1 MAPFF
6 YGQDD
11 RYVDGGRMPK
21 SRRWLK
27 SVIMKFIDEVEIEV
41 YSGDGGKGCVGY
53 RREKYVPLGGPDG
66 GDGGHGGNVYF
77 LGDEGLNTL
86 MHFRGLKTF
95 RAKEGDN
102 GAGSN
107 MQGADGEDM
116 ILKVPVG
123 TLIYHR
129 ETGDLICDI
138 TEHGQKYLAA
148 EGGLGGKGNA
158 HFKSSTHQTP
168 RFAQNG
174 QPGIHIPIRLE
185 LKLLADIALIGLP
198 NAGKSTLISA
208 ISAAR
213 PKIADYPFT
222 TLEPNLGVVQLG
234 EKTIVVTDIPGLIEG
249 AAEGKGLGT
258 KFLKHIERT
267 SALVHLIDCSMFL
280 EEFEAIEAYAI
291 VREELGKH
299 NAELLNKKEIVCLT
313 KIDAMTEDEIEKFRS
328 SMEEQLDRR
337 VLPIS
342 GISGRNIDLL
352 KQLMLKTKEVIDE
365 EKAKKGTHGN

>member
-1 MAPFF
+1 
-6 YGQDD
+6 
-11 RYVDGGRMPK
+11 
-21 SRRWLK
+21 
-27 SVIMKFIDEVEIEV
+27 MKFIDEVDIEII
-41 YSGDGGKGCVGY
+41 SGDGGKGCVAY

-66 GDGGHGGNVYF
+66 GNGGRGGHVYF
-77 LGDEGLNTL
+77 QGDEGLNTL
-86 MHFRGLKTF
+86 LHFRGLKTF
-95 RAKEGDN
+95 KAEEGQN

-107 MQGADGEDM
+107 MHGGAGNDL

-129 ETGDLICDI
+129 ETNELLFDI
-138 TEHGQKYLAA
+138 TEHGQQVAAA

-158 HFKSSTHQTP
+158 FFTTSVNQAP

-174 QPGIHIPIRLE
+174 MPGTAILLRLE

-234 EKTIVVTDIPGLIEG
+234 EKTFVVTDIPGLIEG
-249 AAEGKGLGT
+249 ASEGKGLGI

-267 SALVHLIDCSMFL
+267 SALVHLIDCSMFID
-280 EEFEAIEAYAI
+280 EYEAIEAYTTI
-291 VREELGKH
+291 RIELEKY
-299 NAELLNKKEIVCLT
+299 NTDLLNKKEIVCLT
-313 KIDAMTEDEIEKFRS
+313 KIDAMTEEEIEKFRS
-328 SMEEQLDRR
+328 TMEEQLDRK

-342 GISGRNIDLL
+342 AVSGRNIDIL
-352 KQLMLKTKEVIDE
+352 KQLMLRTKEVIE
-365 EKAKKGTHGN
+365 EERKEASNGHK

>member
-1 MAPFF
+1 
-6 YGQDD
+6 
-11 RYVDGGRMPK
+11 
-21 SRRWLK
+21 
-27 SVIMKFIDEVEIEV
+27 MKFIDEVDIEV
-41 YSGDGGKGCVGY
+41 ISGEGGKGFVGY

-66 GDGGHGGNVYF
+66 GDGGDGGNIVF
-77 LGDEGLNTL
+77 QGDEGMNTL

-95 RAKEGDN
+95 KAEPGGN

-107 MQGADGEDM
+107 MTGATGVDL

-129 ETGDLICDI
+129 ETGNLLADI
-138 TEHGQKYLAA
+138 TEHGQQFVAA
-148 EGGLGGKGNA
+148 EGGRGGKGNA
-158 HFKSSTHQTP
+158 HFKTSVKQTP
-168 RFAQNG
+168 NFAQNG
-174 QPGIHIPIRLE
+174 EDGTAIPVRLE

-234 EKTIVVTDIPGLIEG
+234 EKSIVVTDIPGLIEG
-249 AAEGKGLGT
+249 AAEGKGLGI

-280 EEFEAIEAYAI
+280 EPFEAIEAYVT
-291 VREELGKH
+291 VREELGKY
-299 NAELLNKKEIVCLT
+299 NEDLLNKKEIVCLT
-313 KIDAMTEDEIEKFRS
+313 KIDAMTEEEIEKFRS
-328 SMEEQLDRR
+328 AMEEQLDRR

-342 GISGRNIDLL
+342 GVSGRNIDLL
-352 KQLMLKTKEVIDE
+352 KQLMLKTKEVIEE
-365 EKAKKGTHGN
+365 EKKEGKYGAK

>member
-1 MAPFF
+1 MA
-6 YGQDD
+6 
-11 RYVDGGRMPK
+11 
-21 SRRWLK
+21 
-27 SVIMKFIDEVEIEV
+27 
-41 YSGDGGKGCVGY
+41 
-53 RREKYVPLGGPDG
+53 
-66 GDGGHGGNVYF
+66 
-77 LGDEGLNTL
+77 
-86 MHFRGLKTF
+86 LKTF
-95 RAKEGDN
+95 KGKDGDN

-107 MQGADGEDM
+107 MQGADGDDM

-123 TLIYHR
+123 TLIFHR

-158 HFKSSTHQTP
+158 YFKSSTHQTP

-174 QPGIHIPIRLE
+174 QPGVEIPIRLE

-234 EKTIVVTDIPGLIEG
+234 EKTLVVTDIPGLIEG

-267 SALVHLIDCSMFL
+267 SALCILSIAQCSL
-280 EEFEAIEAYAI
+280 
-291 VREELGKH
+291 
-299 NAELLNKKEIVCLT
+299 
-313 KIDAMTEDEIEKFRS
+313 
-328 SMEEQLDRR
+328 
-337 VLPIS
+337 
-342 GISGRNIDLL
+342 RNL
-352 KQLMLKTKEVIDE
+352 KQLKLIP
-365 EKAKKGTHGN
+365 

>member
-1 MAPFF
+1 
-6 YGQDD
+6 
-11 RYVDGGRMPK
+11 
-21 SRRWLK
+21 
-27 SVIMKFIDEVEIEV
+27 MKFIDEVDIEII
-41 YSGDGGKGCVGY
+41 SGDGGKGFVGY

-66 GDGGHGGNVYF
+66 GNGGSGGNVLF
-77 LGDEGLNTL
+77 LGDEGMNTL
-86 MHFRGLKTF
+86 LHFRGLKTF
-95 RAKEGDN
+95 KAEAGGN

-107 MQGADGEDM
+107 MQGADGNDL

-123 TLIYHR
+123 TLIYHK
-129 ETGDLICDI
+129 ESGELLCDI
-138 TEHGQKYLAA
+138 TENGQLYEASKGGHG
-148 EGGLGGKGNA
+148 GFGNA

-174 QPGIHIPIRLE
+174 EPGISIPIHLE

-222 TLEPNLGVVQLG
+222 TLEPNLGVVELD

-249 AAEGKGLGT
+249 AAEGKGLGI

-280 EEFEAIEAYAI
+280 EEYEAIEAYVT
-291 VREELGKH
+291 VRTELEKF
-299 NAELLNKKEIVCLT
+299 NPDLLNKKEIVCLT
-313 KIDAMTEDEIEKFRS
+313 KIDAMTEEEIEKFRS
-328 SMEEQLDRR
+328 TMEEQLDRR

-342 GISGRNIDLL
+342 GVSGRNIDLL
-352 KQLMLKTKEVIDE
+352 KQLMLKTKELILE
-365 EKAKKGTHGN
+365 EQKKEASHGNK

>member
-1 MAPFF
+1 
-6 YGQDD
+6 
-11 RYVDGGRMPK
+11 
-21 SRRWLK
+21 
-27 SVIMKFIDEVEIEV
+27 MKFIDEVDIEV
-41 YSGDGGKGCVGY
+41 ISGEGGKGFVGY
-53 RREKYVPLGGPDG
+53 RREKYVPMGGPDG
-66 GDGGHGGNVYF
+66 GDGGEGGNICF
-77 LGDEGLNTL
+77 QGDEGLNTL
-86 MHFRGLKTF
+86 LHFRGLKTF
-95 RAKEGDN
+95 KAEAGGN

-107 MQGADGEDM
+107 MQGACGNDL

-123 TLIYHR
+123 TLIYHK
-129 ETGDLICDI
+129 ETGDLLCDV
-138 TEHGQKYLAA
+138 TEHGQIYKAA
-148 EGGLGGKGNA
+148 EGGRGGKGNA

-174 QPGIHIPIRLE
+174 EPGTAIPIHLE

-222 TLEPNLGVVQLG
+222 TLEPNLGVVELG

-249 AAEGKGLGT
+249 AADGKGLGI

-280 EEFEAIEAYAI
+280 EEYEAIEAYVT
-291 VREELGKH
+291 VRSELEKF
-299 NAELLNKKEIVCLT
+299 NPELLNKKEIVCLT

-342 GISGRNIDLL
+342 GISGRNIDIL
-352 KQLMLKTKEVIDE
+352 KQLMLKTKEQILE
-365 EKAKKGTHGN
+365 EQKEATHGNK

>member
-1 MAPFF
+1 
-6 YGQDD
+6 
-11 RYVDGGRMPK
+11 V
-21 SRRWLK
+21 
-27 SVIMKFIDEVEIEV
+27 KFIDEVDIEV
-41 YSGDGGKGCVGY
+41 ISGDGGKGFVGY

-77 LGDEGLNTL
+77 QGDEGLNTL
-86 MHFRGLKTF
+86 LHFRGLKTF
-95 RAKEGDN
+95 KANPGEN

-107 MQGADGEDM
+107 MTGGNGNDL

-123 TLIYHR
+123 TLIHHK
-129 ETGDLICDI
+129 ETGNLLCDI
-138 TEHGQKYLAA
+138 TENGQLYEAA
-148 EGGLGGKGNA
+148 KGGQGGFGNA

-174 QPGIHIPIRLE
+174 EEGTRIPIHLE

-222 TLEPNLGVVQLG
+222 TLEPNLGVVELG
-234 EKTIVVTDIPGLIEG
+234 DKTIVVTDIPGLIEG
-249 AAEGKGLGT
+249 AAEGKGLGI

-280 EEFEAIEAYAI
+280 EEYEAIESYMT
-291 VREELGKH
+291 VREELDKF
-299 NAELLNKKEIVCLT
+299 NPELLSKKEIVCLT

-328 SMEEQLDRR
+328 HMEEQLDRK

-352 KQLMLKTKEVIDE
+352 KQLMLRTKEVIQE
-365 EKAKKGTHGN
+365 EQKEAKNGK